1 MNTKKLLEF
10 YNNTTPEEKCQ
21 LLNMM
26 ARDISIP
33 VQKEDGTHD
42 MELCKENPV
51 CMNGTSF
58 QLNTEEFSKHCN
70 S

>member
-1 MNTKKLLEF
+1 MSKILEF
-10 YNNTTPEEKCQ
+10 YNQTTNEEKCQ

-26 ARDISIP
+26 AEQISIP
-33 VQKEDGTHD
+33 IQKEDGTHD

>member
-1 MNTKKLLEF
+1 MDFKKILEF

-42 MELCKENPV
+42 YELCDENPV

-58 QLNTEEFSKHCN
+58 QLHTEEFSKHCN

>member
-1 MNTKKLLEF
+1 
-10 YNNTTPEEKCQ
+10 
-21 LLNMM
+21 M
-26 ARDISIP
+26 ADQISIP
-33 VQKEDGTHD
+33 VQKEDGTHS

>member
-1 MNTKKLLEF
+1 MNTKKILEF

-33 VQKEDGTHD
+33 VQKEDGTHS